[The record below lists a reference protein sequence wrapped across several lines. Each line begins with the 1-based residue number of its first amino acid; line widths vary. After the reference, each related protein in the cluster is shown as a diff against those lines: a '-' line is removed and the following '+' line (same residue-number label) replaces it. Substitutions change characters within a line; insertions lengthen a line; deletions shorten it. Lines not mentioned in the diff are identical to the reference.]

1 MLRGIS
7 SWPRL
12 TTRCSRVGKL
22 MSQTKTVD
30 DIPAL
35 LEQGPSEDIVFYRPG
50 VSLARLAETL
60 TALANTHGGFI
71 IIGIDE
77 KGSTLIS
84 VEDLQEVFNLV
95 LEAALEVDP
104 AIVIPIPRVVVL
116 EESNL
121 VVVQV
126 PEGLSHVYSYKG
138 RYFTRDGRANRI
150 MTTAEL
156 RRLLVD
162 RGEVIFE
169 AEPAPGAT
177 RADLSDEKVQRYV
190 DTIDG
195 VSGLTT
201 ETLLRQ
207 RRCLT
212 ENGEPTNAG
221 VLLFGKEPQAFVAGS
236 EIIAVRYAGMEQS
249 DTYLREDIRDTLPE
263 AIRRAEAFVVNN
275 MRVGARLSGLS
286 REERSEYPRDA
297 VREALVNA
305 VAHRDYSIRG
315 QEIRVFM
322 FADRIEITSPGQL
335 PGPVT
340 IENIAEER
348 FSRNE
353 AIVQVLSDLGFIER
367 LGYGIDRMRRL
378 MAEANLPAPVFRE
391 TANGFQVVL
400 YGHGDRLVT
409 TDRTPIRVS
418 QWAHLNLNERQEY
431 ALTLAS
437 QQGRV
442 TNRDLQDHDPDVSPE
457 TIRRD
462 LADLVDKNLLLKI
475 GEKRATYYILK

>member
-1 MLRGIS
+1 
-7 SWPRL
+7 
-12 TTRCSRVGKL
+12 
-22 MSQTKTVD
+22 MSQLKTVD
-30 DIPAL
+30 DVPAL

-60 TALANTHGGFI
+60 TALANGNGGFI

-84 VEDLQEVFNLV
+84 VEDLQEVFNLAM
-95 LEAALEVDP
+95 EAALEVDP
-104 AIVIPIPRVVVL
+104 AIVMPIPRVVVL

-138 RYFTRDGRANRI
+138 RYFTRDGRANR
-150 MTTAEL
+150 MLTTGEL
-156 RRLLVD
+156 RRLFVD
-162 RGEVIFE
+162 RGEIIFE
-169 AEPAPGAT
+169 AEPALGAT

-190 DTIDG
+190 ETIDG
-195 VSGLTT
+195 VAGLTADV
-201 ETLLRQ
+201 LLRQ

-212 ENGEPTNAG
+212 EDGEPTNAG
-221 VLLFGKEPQAFVAGS
+221 ILLFGRDPLAFVGGS
-236 EIIAVRYAGMEQS
+236 EIIAVRYAGLEQS

-263 AIRRAEAFVVNN
+263 AVRRAEAFVVNN

-409 TDRTPIRVS
+409 TDRTPLRVS

-431 ALTLAS
+431 ALTLVG